1 MTGLPFGA
9 RLTFGQARMMNSII
23 QIFPLVSKVGLIAA
37 TKPAI
42 GTASLGKAMVTTAW
56 PHLAAMGKACGLW
69 RVTVFIHVL
78 DRRLTAFAA
87 IMSNGA
93 GTRMIPILRSH
104 NGQQLMSATIA
115 NIVSLNSF
123 HSGFIRDE

>member
-1 MTGLPFGA
+1 MQFLIK
-9 RLTFGQARMMNSII
+9 LE
-23 QIFPLVSKVGLIAA
+23 VSNAKV
-37 TKPAI
+37 
-42 GTASLGKAMVTTAW
+42 KAMVTTAW